1 MRSNSAKDLFKMKQ
15 YKNISS
21 KVGQFHAND
30 PKRHS
35 KKASANIMIMGSK
48 DKAKW
53 AIDCKVEFK
62 GMDDYYF
69 TTLFHF
75 QIIYI
80 FFLNQ

>member
-1 MRSNSAKDLFKMKQ
+1 
-15 YKNISS
+15 
-21 KVGQFHAND
+21 
-30 PKRHS
+30 
-35 KKASANIMIMGSK
+35 MIMGSK

-75 QIIYI
+75 QIIYN
-80 FFLNQ
+80 FSLN